1 MKKVILILISIILLI
16 TISCSSQTPIDEDT
30 SLYEGRVMEIY
41 TYNSFLLRIK
51 DSSDKVI
58 LNINDDVT
66 FNLNTKKDFYI
77 GNNVTFEY
85 KMTDFSLEI
94 LEISPYKIHENIAVT
109 YTVITPSKGK
119 EMMDSQDV
127 IIVDVREQ
135 SEYDEG
141 HIKNA
146 KLIPVGTIA
155 QQSASL
161 LTDKNAKIIVY
172 CKSGNRSKMAAEILV
187 KLGYTNIFE
196 MGGINSWPYEIV
208 K

>member
-1 MKKVILILISIILLI
+1 MKKTLLLLLSLVLLI
-16 TISCSSQTPIDEDT
+16 TVSCQSQPAIEEDT
-30 SLYEGRVMEIY
+30 SIYEGRVMEMY
-41 TYNSFLLRIK
+41 AYNSFLIRII

-58 LNINDDVT
+58 LNIDDDVSFT
-66 FNLNTKKDFYI
+66 LSSRKDFYI
-77 GNNVTFEY
+77 GNNVTFEF
-85 KMTDFSLEI
+85 KTTDFSEEI

-119 EMMDSQDV
+119 EMMDSQVV

-135 SEYDEG
+135 YEYDDG

-146 KLIPVGTIA
+146 QLIPVGTIK
-155 QQSASL
+155 QQAPNL
-161 LTDKNAKIIVY
+161 LIDKNANIIVY

-196 MGGINSWPYEIV
+196 MGGINSWPYDIV